1 MAEIETKAG
10 KMSRQALPRGD
21 RDLWHALPASRPGA
35 APLVVFGRRSLAGT
49 GIRSRSLADSRSLAG
64 AGIRSRGLVL
74 PGLAGLSLLELRTH
88 LSHKGRHMLVDL
100 AVLVSFIWP
109 HKEKI

>member
-1 MAEIETKAG
+1 
-10 KMSRQALPRGD
+10 MSCQVLPRGD
-21 RDLWHALPASRPGA
+21 RDLWLALAAGRPGA
-35 APLVVFGRRSLAGT
+35 APLVAFGRRSLAGT

-74 PGLAGLSLLELRTH
+74 PGLEGLSLLELGTH
-88 LSHKGRHMLVDL
+88 LSREGSHVLVDL
-100 AVLVSFIWP
+100 AVLVSFICS